1 MLHASFVS
9 ELRWIANGKNLLS
22 SLIRQS
28 HISSCLST
36 FQDIP
41 KIRKIFMLTRYQAP
55 QRRRLFFGGQFQIE
69 GTGWIERGGRRW
81 ENCLFSTR

>member
-1 MLHASFVS
+1 MRYSACDLKDIPEQEFVACIF
-9 ELRWIANGKNLLS
+9 R
-22 SLIRQS
+22 IRIKMDS
-28 HISSCLST
+28 KWEKS
-36 FQDIP
+36 P